1 MIGRNEQCP
10 CGSGK
15 KYKRC
20 CLQKNQLI
28 EFTKNKILYAKG
40 LYNNMESKIYE
51 YSNSSDFHSDKIEC
65 KNRFYVSNESNSIID
80 KQYST
85 YFMYDYK
92 IYEEKTIVK
101 KFIDDNIS
109 ILNKIQKNIL
119 LSILKSNISIF
130 KVEQIGN
137 IKSVIRDYFNN
148 KKIVI
153 EDIDGLKDIKNGESI
168 IARVINIQGISILL
182 DDCIKVS
189 DKNLEIILNNI
200 SQLYKSQNKKVNDI
214 KEFVNLNSE
223 LVYKFSQ
230 QILLNDQMNIENAE
244 DSKLQNITETKS
256 DNDLDV
262 NIYDV
267 LKSKIESKYL
277 QKGLELWK
285 KLINSKDTIKGSQNG
300 WAAAIEYYIKKD
312 AGEVITQA
320 QISEKYEISPRTLGK
335 RYKDLKVS

>member
-51 YSNSSDFHSDKIEC
+51 YSNSSDFHNDKIEC
-65 KNRFYVSNESNSIID
+65 KNRFYVSNENNSIID

-92 IYEEKTIVK
+92 TYEGNTVVK
-101 KFIDDNIS
+101 KFINDNMS
-109 ILNKIQKNIL
+109 TLNRVQKNIL
-119 LSILKSNISIF
+119 SSILKSNISIF
-130 KVEQIGN
+130 RVEEIEST
-137 IKSVIRDYFNN
+137 KLVIRDYFNN
-148 KKIVI
+148 NKTTI
-153 EDIDGLKDIKNGESI
+153 EYIESLKNIKVGGSI
-168 IARVINIQGISILL
+168 IARVINIQGINILL
-182 DDCIKVS
+182 DNCINIP
-189 DKNLEIILNNI
+189 DKNLQVILNNI
-200 SQLYKSQNKKVNDI
+200 SQLYKSQDNQVNDI

-223 LVYKFSQ
+223 LVYKFAQ
-230 QILLNDQMNIENAE
+230 QILLNHQINIENV
-244 DSKLQNITETKS
+244 DNSKLQDFAESKL
-256 DNDLDV
+256 DNNLDV

-267 LKSKIESKYL
+267 LKSNIESKYL
-277 QKGLELWK
+277 QKGLELWRK
-285 KLINSKDTIKGSQNG
+285 FINSKDTIKGSQNG

-320 QISEKYEISPRTLGK
+320 QISQKYEISPRTLGK

>member
-20 CLQKNQLI
+20 CLQKNQMI

-40 LYNNMESKIYE
+40 LYNNMESKIHE
-51 YSNSSDFHSDKIEC
+51 YSNSSDFHSDEIEC
-65 KNRFYVSNESNSIID
+65 KNRFYISNGSNPIID

-92 IYEEKTIVK
+92 RFEGNTIVK
-101 KFIDDNIS
+101 NFINDNMS
-109 ILNKIQKNIL
+109 TLNKVQKNIL
-119 LSILKSNISIF
+119 SSILKSNVSIF
-130 KVEQIGN
+130 KVEEIEN
-137 IKSVIRDYFNN
+137 TKSVIRDYFNN
-148 KKIVI
+148 KKTTI
-153 EDIDGLKDIKNGESI
+153 EDIEALKDIKVGESI
-168 IARVINIQGISILL
+168 IARVINIQGMNVLL
-182 DDCIKVS
+182 DDCINIP
-189 DKNLEIILNNI
+189 DKNLEVILNNI
-200 SQLYKSQNKKVNDI
+200 SQLYKSQDDKVNDI
-214 KEFVNLNSE
+214 KEFINLNSE
-223 LVYKFSQ
+223 LVYKFGQ
-230 QILLNDQMNIENAE
+230 QILLNNQINIENAE
-244 DSKLQNITETKS
+244 DCKLQDVTEIKS

-267 LKSKIESKYL
+267 LKSNIESKYL
-277 QKGLELWK
+277 QKGLELWRRF
-285 KLINSKDTIKGSQNG
+285 INSKDTIKGSQNG

-320 QISEKYEISPRTLGK
+320 QISQKYEISPRTLGK